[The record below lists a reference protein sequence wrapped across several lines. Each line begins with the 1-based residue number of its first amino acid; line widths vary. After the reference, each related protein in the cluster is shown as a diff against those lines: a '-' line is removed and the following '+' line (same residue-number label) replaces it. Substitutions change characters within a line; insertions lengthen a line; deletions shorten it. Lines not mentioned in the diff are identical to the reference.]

1 MLGLEIG
8 SYKLVSKIGEG
19 GMGEVYL
26 AEHSLLK
33 RKAAVKLLL
42 AEFTAEEMV
51 VKRFINEARATSQLV
66 HPGIVQIFDFGKTPD
81 GKTYMIMEF
90 LEGETLHARL
100 KKGRLPI
107 KDALRVARQVAEA
120 LAVAHANKVVHRDLK
135 PENVFLVPDPTVTG
149 SRERAKVLDFGIA
162 KMLDP
167 NISGAHT
174 RTGSVLG
181 TPVYMSPEQCCAA
194 PNIDQRADLYALGC
208 VMFHMCTGR
217 PPFDMSG
224 IGELLGAHLYSPPPV
239 PSTLNPAIGPALDAV
254 ILKLLGKKPEERY
267 PSTAELI
274 AALDAAPVPSA
285 DAEAAAVP
293 VEVAPQR
300 SGPEAATMIQSPKG
314 RGAQPTPPEAPAPAA
329 PKTAVLPPEPAP
341 APAAAGAPPQ
351 KKEIT
356 TLGSATGE
364 QQARPALP
372 QAARKSNSFVAMGI
386 AFGLTMII
394 AVGAWLLFGRGDP
407 EVPAPAVQPPP
418 TAPVQTS
425 DTDAG

>member
-42 AEFTAEEMV
+42 AEFNAEEMV

-100 KKGRLPI
+100 KRGRLPI
-107 KDALRVARQVAEA
+107 KDAVKFGRQVAEA

-135 PENVFLVPDPTVTG
+135 PENVFIVHDPTVAG
-149 SRERAKVLDFGIA
+149 GERAKVLDFGIA

-208 VMFHMCTGR
+208 VMFHACTGR

-239 PSTLNPAIGPALDAV
+239 PSTLNQAIGPALDAV
-254 ILKLLGKKPEERY
+254 ILKLLAKKPEERY

-274 AALDAAPVPSA
+274 VALDAAPLPSA

-300 SGPEAATMIQSPKG
+300 SGPEAATMVQSPKG
-314 RGAQPTPPEAPAPAA
+314 RAQPTPPEAPPAAA
-329 PKTAVLPPEPAP
+329 PKTAVLPPDPAV
-341 APAAAGAPPQ
+341 APAAAAAPPPQ

-372 QAARKSNSFVAMGI
+372 QAARKTSSVVAMGI

-394 AVGAWLLFGRGDP
+394 AVGAWLLFGRGEQP
-407 EVPAPAVQPPP
+407 ESPAVQPPP
-418 TAPVQTS
+418 PAPVQAV
-425 DTDAG
+425 DNDAG